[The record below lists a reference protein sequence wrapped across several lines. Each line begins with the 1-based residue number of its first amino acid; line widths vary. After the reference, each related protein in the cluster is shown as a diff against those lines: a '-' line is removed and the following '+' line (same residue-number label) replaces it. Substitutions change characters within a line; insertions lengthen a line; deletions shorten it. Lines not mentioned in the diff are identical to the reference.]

1 MIPSGDKVGRKRAML
16 AGIAVILPSMFLGG
30 FVGRYSPY
38 ILLRFATCTAIVFC
52 WVSAHNLVVGC
63 RIFLMMP
70 TLPTK
75 STHGFQM
82 EWFSRSHRRLAYV
95 VSQVV
100 GHGTGIVFPIIVY
113 FNRDDVH
120 GNRFI

>member
-1 MIPSGDKVGRKRAML
+1 
-16 AGIAVILPSMFLGG
+16 
-30 FVGRYSPY
+30 
-38 ILLRFATCTAIVFC
+38 
-52 WVSAHNLVVGC
+52 
-63 RIFLMMP
+63 
-70 TLPTK
+70 
-75 STHGFQM
+75 M

-120 GNRFI
+120 GNSYFKFLSF